1 MVAPALGQGSSSG
14 GCLSPLG
21 VGMVIVGG
29 GWESRWCSISGEK
42 LEDGYGAINGSGEGQ
57 EIGKEGA
64 VVVF

>member
-1 MVAPALGQGSSSG
+1 
-14 GCLSPLG
+14 
-21 VGMVIVGG
+21 MVIVGG